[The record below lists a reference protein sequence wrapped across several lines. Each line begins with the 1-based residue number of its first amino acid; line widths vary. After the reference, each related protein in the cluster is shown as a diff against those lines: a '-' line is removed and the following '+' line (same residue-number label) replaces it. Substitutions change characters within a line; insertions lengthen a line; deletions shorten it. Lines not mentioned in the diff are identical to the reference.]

1 MFSRLRLIRQITLG
15 AKVDLL
21 CILMTLQMKIVCFM
35 TVLFFHIGF
44 LFGGGGEDK
53 SIMLCI
59 DKRSHLS
66 PRGSGIRTSSL
77 PTFPL
82 PPLVLHS

>member
-35 TVLFFHIGF
+35 TVLFFNIGF
-44 LFGGGGEDK
+44 LFAGGWRGGQK
-53 SIMLCI
+53 HHALY
-59 DKRSHLS
+59 
-66 PRGSGIRTSSL
+66 
-77 PTFPL
+77 
-82 PPLVLHS
+82 